1 MTQQVK
7 DLALSLLWYALDPG
21 PEFLHAAG
29 VAKKKKKKKKKTGKN
44 QNEVKKVFNR
54 EQRLF

>member
-29 VAKKKKKKKKKTGKN
+29 VAKKKKKKKGKI
-44 QNEVKKVFNR
+44 QNEFKMVFNS
-54 EQRLF
+54 EQWLC